1 MRDGDETQDG
11 RGKRQPE
18 SGAQQRRAQA
28 TDGRRIFNKR
38 IEGVRRLSPGELLCC
53 LGMRRKLLIARWV
66 ATFNAGI
73 ERPLAA
79 AASFK
84 DISFSFSMR
93 MVWRWSGGSHSIA
106 CASATSSAVSV
117 CRFA

>member
-38 IEGVRRLSPGELLCC
+38 IDEIRRLSHGELLCC
-53 LGMRRKLLIARWV
+53 LSMRRKLLIARWV

-79 AASFK
+79 ALLSRT
-84 DISFSFSMR
+84 SRS
-93 MVWRWSGGSHSIA
+93 
-106 CASATSSAVSV
+106 ASACGWFGGGQAAAPS
-117 CRFA
+117 